1 MWFITIGYLSSSIY
15 AQAPSLQVDF
25 DSSSIG
31 QSLIPVGDD
40 PMFHNRTHVVYGTPE
55 VESLEAIY
63 PYSDSVRVYPSST
76 WNDIDITPIF
86 NLTRN
91 QMDIWFGDPFA
102 DGTRTS
108 FDISDS
114 GFTDL
119 KIDNPIDGFR
129 FRPERLFVVEDRMIA
144 YCSVVEVAV
153 ARRNKIAI
161 MSASM
166 TDIQAGS
173 FNPWTLHF
181 VTAEYSEKADEAG
194 GLWAISDPVNYEGAY
209 WSVLCDYVSTDKE
222 GGQAW
227 ILKYDSAGTPQQ
239 LVRLYM
245 RDNAIEEHWHGG
257 AIIFDGSTYSAV
269 WQIGDAV
276 KRLFFREI
284 SSLNNFAINATLDT
298 GSGIDGQYTTLDV
311 SELDW
316 SPVHLAAGPDEDS
329 ALTNSQWKNGFLVT
343 QDPND
348 QSKII
353 MGGDVGAG
361 LVERLELDSNGIA
374 ICHTLFNPMS
384 KNLRQ
389 APRETLVQ
397 LNMFMVSRSG
407 QRLVGIVSNEFSQ
420 RNSSNLYAGI
430 IQSDDGGNTWGWV
443 WRGNDTLGLSQNS
456 GITVLS
462 NGRIIAGSINDS
474 ATVISIIPGGKVSG
488 KPLFV
493 GFRPTNILGTAT
505 QQAVL
510 GSVGGQI
517 TSIGPNP
524 EFPLPSIVH
533 TENVFDC
540 SLVEGTG
547 GPVIRLVEQ
556 GIDSASLM
564 ASNMN
569 VAYWLRRKTPTGSD
583 ESNRMAIYS
592 RFGWAAPG
600 TNVSWGTATQSYSPT
615 PKVGS
620 TDWVRIVS
628 QYVGSNLS
636 GTFANDP
643 SDLRSIVKG
652 NGIASSTGHSEVLFE
667 YVNIGHDRPSLPFN
681 EFDASGVSSAKYEQ
695 LNLGESWSVL
705 AVLQIPEE
713 CWDSWSGNETGT
725 WELPVPILSISDST
739 DSEFITI
746 QGKMTSIA
754 KEGGGPPL
762 TDAVFD
768 WQIIDS
774 QSSAS
779 SDVTEYPLR
788 TTSLVIALS
797 KDGNEDLQYVI
808 AGPQGKVSG
817 TRSIPTS
824 FNLDSIR
831 LSDTGESEALEMY
844 VHRLY
849 ADCSPLTLS
858 QLETMASTLTFPDLS
873 STDQCGC
880 RVDINGD
887 NTLNFFDISGFI
899 SAFNSNDLSVD
910 FTDDGTLNF
919 FDISA
924 FLNEFAEG
932 CP

>member
-1 MWFITIGYLSSSIY
+1 MWLFTIGFLTSTLC
-15 AQAPSLQVDF
+15 AQSPSLQVDF
-25 DSSSIG
+25 DSSSLG
-31 QSLIPVGDD
+31 KSLIPVGDD

-55 VESLEAIY
+55 VSDLSSIYSLPE
-63 PYSDSVRVYPSST
+63 SVRVYPTSM
-76 WNDIDITPIF
+76 WNDIDVTPIF
-86 NLTRN
+86 NISNN
-91 QMDIWFGDPFA
+91 QMDIWFGDPFT

-108 FDISDS
+108 INISDS

-119 KIDNPIDGFR
+119 KVDNPISGFR

-144 YCSVVEVAV
+144 YCSVVDESVG
-153 ARRNKIAI
+153 RRNKIAI

-166 TDIQAGS
+166 TDIQVDN
-173 FNPWTLHF
+173 FDPWTLHF
-181 VTAEYSEKADEAG
+181 VSAEYSEKADETGA
-194 GLWAISDPVNYEGAY
+194 LWAISTPVNYEGAY
-209 WSVLCDYVSTDKE
+209 WSVLCDYVSTEKE

-227 ILKYDSAGTPQQ
+227 ILKYDSAGIPQQ
-239 LVRLYM
+239 MVRLYT
-245 RDNAIEEHWHGG
+245 RDNGIEEHWHGG
-257 AIIFDGSTYSAV
+257 VIIFDGSTYSAV

-276 KRLFFREI
+276 KRMFFRQI
-284 SSLNNFAINATLDT
+284 TSLNDYANNATLDT
-298 GSGIDGQYTTLDV
+298 GSGIGGQYTTLDV

-316 SPVHLAAGPDEDS
+316 SAVQLAVGPDEDS
-329 ALTNSQWKNGFLVT
+329 ELSNSQWKNGFLVT

-361 LVERLELDSNGIA
+361 LVERLELDSNGVA

-389 APRETLVQ
+389 EPRETLVQ
-397 LNMFMVSRSG
+397 LNMFMVARSG
-407 QRLVGIVSNEFSQ
+407 QRLVGIVSNEFNQ
-420 RNSSNLYAGI
+420 RNSSNRYAGI
-430 IQSDDGGNTWGWV
+430 IQSEDGGETWGWV
-443 WRGNDTLGLSQNS
+443 WRGNSSLGLSQNS

-474 ATVISIIPGGKVSG
+474 ASVISFMPAGKISG
-488 KPLFV
+488 EPLFI
-493 GFRPTNILGTAT
+493 GFRPPNLLGTAS

-517 TSIGPNP
+517 TAVGPNP
-524 EFPLPSIVH
+524 EMPLPSIVH
-533 TENVFDC
+533 SENVFDC
-540 SLVEGTG
+540 NLIEGTG

-556 GIDSASLM
+556 GIDSSLLM
-564 ASNMN
+564 SSNMN
-569 VAYWLRRKTPTGSD
+569 VAYWMRRKTPTGSD

-600 TNVSWGTATQSYSPT
+600 TKVSWGTATQSYSPS
-615 PKVGS
+615 PKIGS
-620 TDWVRIVS
+620 TDWVRVVS
-628 QYVGSNLS
+628 QYVGSNFS
-636 GTFANDP
+636 GTFANNP

-652 NGIASSTGHSEVLFE
+652 NGIASSSSHSEVLFE

-681 EFDASGVSSAKYEQ
+681 EIDASGVSSAKYDQ
-695 LNLGESWSVL
+695 LRLGDSWSML

-725 WELPVPILSISDST
+725 WELPVPVLSISDSNDT
-739 DSEFITI
+739 EFITL
-746 QGKMTSIA
+746 QGEMTSIA

-768 WQIIDS
+768 WQILDS
-774 QSSAS
+774 QSSIPS
-779 SDVTEYPLR
+779 NVSEYPLR

-797 KDGNEDLQYVI
+797 KDGSGDLQYVI

-817 TRSIPTS
+817 SRSIPTAIS
-824 FNLDSIR
+824 LDSIR
-831 LSDTGESEALEMY
+831 FSDIGESDALEMY

-849 ADCSPLTLS
+849 ADCSPLTLP
-858 QLETMASTLTFPDLS
+858 QLETMASTLTFPDLPS
-873 STDQCGC
+873 VGQCGC

-899 SAFNSNDLSVD
+899 SAFNSNDPSVD
-910 FTDDGTLNF
+910 FNDDGTLNF

-924 FLNEFAEG
+924 FLKEFAAG